1 MCPSQQILNQTK
13 NGLFTYCEHSKLFQF
28 VFNNLCF
35 ELYSWELEKFI
46 GYIEN
51 LDIMFWEKELKSSLH
66 SRKIPITV
74 GHNHFI
80 ILMNRRELEELKRL
94 LIGERSIKLLNVH
107 EIGSVLIYN

>member
-13 NGLFTYCEHSKLFQF
+13 NGLFTYCESSKLFQF

-35 ELYSWELEKFI
+35 ELYGWELEKFME
-46 GYIEN
+46 YLEN
-51 LDIMFWEKELKSSLH
+51 LDIAYWEKELKSSLH

-80 ILMNRRELEELKRL
+80 ILVNRQELEELKCL
-94 LIGERSIKLLNVH
+94 LMGERSIKFLNVH
-107 EIGSVLIYN
+107 EIGGTLIYN